1 MYIVFLDNSQ
11 NSFTMLVKLISD
23 GVSINLG
30 LFVWKTKEIILVIA
44 QQTMQN
50 SEASNYSHCIIS
62 VTLGVRNSD
71 IK

>member
-1 MYIVFLDNSQ
+1 
-11 NSFTMLVKLISD
+11 MLAKLISD

-30 LFVWKTKEIILVIA
+30 LFVWQKKEIVLVIA
-44 QQTMQN
+44 HKPMQD

-71 IK
+71 MK